1 MFGGRGG
8 RPWSLSWDS
17 ASDQLCR
24 CSFRECT
31 SASPPNIREQA
42 NESILHTNI
51 PSRISQ
57 RNASACTYSDQFAWF
72 TSIIPPTSTSSSRR
86 ACGCQRSDRQ
96 RAFIDQP
103 DFSIP
108 PSISHILSGSNLLVP
123 NCLSRAWVGSKPKR
137 PKSNLRTGL
146 SFSPPSLALISH
158 HHVHPD
164 HRTLPPLQP
173 YSSHITTTAPT
184 QPRCR
189 TLNSHS
195 HRRPTPSFV
204 PRLEKLLV
212 WESKVH
218 ALVQGNEHSSFRA

>member
-17 ASDQLCR
+17 ASDQLCH

-31 SASPPNIREQA
+31 SASPPDIREQA
-42 NESILHTNI
+42 NGSILDTNI

-57 RNASACTYSDQFAWF
+57 KNVSARTYSDQFVLN
-72 TSIIPPTSTSSSRR
+72 TSIIPPASTSSSRR
-86 ACGCQRSDRQ
+86 ACGCKRSDRQ
-96 RAFIDQP
+96 RAFIDQT

-108 PSISHILSGSNLLVP
+108 PSISHIVSGSYLFVP
-123 NCLSRAWVGSKPKR
+123 ICLSRACVGSKPKR

-146 SFSPPSLALISH
+146 SFSPPFLALIPH
-158 HHVHPD
+158 HNVHPH

-184 QPRCR
+184 
-189 TLNSHS
+189 
-195 HRRPTPSFV
+195 
-204 PRLEKLLV
+204 RL
-212 WESKVH
+212 
-218 ALVQGNEHSSFRA
+218 